1 MTSFVVYL
9 KPSIDL
15 SDEAFFELCR
25 NNHELKFER
34 DSKGNLIIMSP
45 TSGETG
51 NRNFRLIGQFGNWVE
66 KDGTGIGFDSSTGF
80 KLPNGADRSPDLA
93 WIKLD
98 RWNALTPEQRKRFP
112 PITPDFVVEIRS
124 ATDSLKALQE
134 KMQEYIANGARLGLL
149 LNPKGL
155 QVEIYRPG
163 VDAIVLNNPQ
173 TVRCDPELPGFVLS
187 LKSIF

>member
-1 MTSFVVYL
+1 MTSFVVNL
-9 KPSIDL
+9 KPAIDL
-15 SDEAFFELCR
+15 SDDAFFELCR

-34 DSKGNLIIMSP
+34 NTKGDLIIMSP
-45 TSGETG
+45 TGGETG
-51 NRNFRLIGQFGNWVE
+51 QRNFSLIVQFGNWVE

-93 WIKLD
+93 WVRLD
-98 RWNALTPEQRKRFP
+98 RWNALTPEQRKKFP
-112 PITPDFVVEIRS
+112 PITPDFVAEIRS

-134 KMQEYIANGARLGLL
+134 KMQEYIANGTRLGLL

-163 VDAIVLNNPQ
+163 VDAIVLNDPQ
-173 TVRCDPELPGFVLS
+173 TVPCDSELPGFVLN
-187 LKSIF
+187 LKDIF

>member
-1 MTSFVVYL
+1 MTSFVVNL
-9 KPSIDL
+9 KPALDL
-15 SDEAFFELCR
+15 SDDAFFELCR

-34 DSKGNLIIMSP
+34 NTKGDLIIMSP
-45 TSGETG
+45 TGGETG
-51 NRNFRLIGQFGNWVE
+51 QRNFSLIVQFGNWVE

-98 RWNALTPEQRKRFP
+98 RWNTLTPEQRKKFP
-112 PITPDFVVEIRS
+112 PITPDFVAEIRS

-149 LNPKGL
+149 LNPKGF

-163 VDAIVLNNPQ
+163 VDVIVLNDPQ
-173 TVRCDPELPGFVLS
+173 TVACDPELPGFMLS
-187 LKSIF
+187 LKNIF

>member
-1 MTSFVVYL
+1 MTSFVVNL
-9 KPSIDL
+9 KPAIDL
-15 SDEAFFELCR
+15 SDDAFFELCR

-34 DSKGNLIIMSP
+34 NTKGDLIIMSP
-45 TSGETG
+45 TGGETG
-51 NRNFRLIGQFGNWVE
+51 QRNFSLIVQFGNWVE

-93 WIKLD
+93 WVRLD
-98 RWNALTPEQRKRFP
+98 RWNALTPEQRKKFP
-112 PITPDFVVEIRS
+112 PITPDFVAEIRS

-134 KMQEYIANGARLGLL
+134 KMQEYIGNGARLGLL

-163 VDAIVLNNPQ
+163 VDVIVLNNPQ
-173 TVRCDPELPGFVLS
+173 TVPCDPELPGFILS
-187 LKSIF
+187 LKDIF

>member
-1 MTSFVVYL
+1 MTSFVVNL
-9 KPSIDL
+9 KPAIDL

-34 DSKGNLIIMSP
+34 NDKGDLIIMSP
-45 TSGETG
+45 TGGETG
-51 NRNFRLIGQFGNWVE
+51 RRNFSLIGQFWAWVE

-93 WIKLD
+93 WIRLD
-98 RWNALTPEQRKRFP
+98 RWNALTPEQRKKFP

-173 TVRCDPELPGFVLS
+173 TVLCDPELPGFMLG

>member
-1 MTSFVVYL
+1 MTSFVVNL
-9 KPSIDL
+9 KPAIDL

-25 NNHELKFER
+25 NNNELKFER
-34 DSKGNLIIMSP
+34 DSKGDLIIMSP
-45 TSGETG
+45 TGGETG
-51 NRNFRLIGQFGNWVE
+51 RRNFSLIGQFWAWVE
-66 KDGTGIGFDSSTGF
+66 KDGTGTGFDSSTGF

-93 WIKLD
+93 WIRLD
-98 RWNALTPEQRKRFP
+98 RWNALTPEQRKKFP

-155 QVEIYRPG
+155 QVEIYRPD
-163 VDAIVLNNPQ
+163 VDAIVLNSPQ
-173 TVRCDPELPGFVLS
+173 TVLCDPELPGFMLS
-187 LKSIF
+187 LKNIF